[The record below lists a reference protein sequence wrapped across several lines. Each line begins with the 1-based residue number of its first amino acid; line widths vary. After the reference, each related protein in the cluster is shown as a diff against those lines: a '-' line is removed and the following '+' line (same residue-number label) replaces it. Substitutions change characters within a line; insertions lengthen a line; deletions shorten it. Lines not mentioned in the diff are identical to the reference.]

1 MTRMKAGLCLVL
13 LRINLSGCG
22 SGEDSNK
29 ENLAES
35 ENEITAN
42 EELFGHVSEDTK
54 ELAKLME
61 DASKDNPYT
70 KEEMITAA
78 REAVTKLNS
87 IYTANNEQDIQEVL
101 SVYANP
107 EIYKDDLKEFYAP
120 GDNTNYRISFD
131 SESVEKV
138 GKTNFRYKAMVTT
151 QMTGVKNNQE
161 YKLVEAIDFEFTKN
175 DEGQFKIVNIN
186 ATVISVE

>member
-1 MTRMKAGLCLVL
+1 MKAGLCFVL
-13 LRINLSGCG
+13 LIIILSGCG

-35 ENEITAN
+35 ENQITAN
-42 EELFGHVSEDTK
+42 KELFGHVSEDTK

-70 KEEMITAA
+70 KEEMVTAA

-131 SESVEKV
+131 SESVEQV

>member
-1 MTRMKAGLCLVL
+1 MTKIKAGIYIVL
-13 LRINLSGCG
+13 LIIILTGCG
-22 SGEDSNK
+22 SGADSK
-29 ENLAES
+29 KDNLVDS
-35 ENEITAN
+35 EIEITAN

-120 GDNTNYRISFD
+120 GDNTDYRISFD

>member
-54 ELAKLME
+54 ELAELME

-70 KEEMITAA
+70 EEEMLNAA
-78 REAVTKLNS
+78 REAVTKINS
-87 IYTANNEQDIQEVL
+87 IYTASNEEEFQEVL
-101 SVYANP
+101 SAYANP
-107 EIYKDDLKEFYAP
+107 DIYKEGIKNFYAP
-120 GDNTNYRISFD
+120 GDNTNYRIEFD
-131 SESVEKV
+131 
-138 GKTNFRYKAMVTT
+138 
-151 QMTGVKNNQE
+151 
-161 YKLVEAIDFEFTKN
+161 
-175 DEGQFKIVNIN
+175 
-186 ATVISVE
+186 